1 MKENLEKELAWEI
14 LENCPYAVEIL
25 EPDGR
30 IVYINK
36 AAAQRYGRS
45 VNELLGACIWDQYSL
60 PQARHRKA
68 IINKVV
74 RSGLPVQF
82 TDRMGE
88 QWVNVSIYPLSVTQG
103 SVDNVI
109 IYTHDVTQKILA
121 EERLKLAY
129 LQLFTSQEEERRKI
143 AQDLH
148 DDIGQS
154 MIALLLNLKSMQ
166 SEIATGR
173 REISDYIKET
183 IHFVEDM
190 MRHIRQVL
198 YELRTPSFDTM
209 SLSKVLKEQCA
220 AMELATGL
228 RIVFSSQEQMP
239 PIPSAQATVLYRLV
253 QEGMNNAVKHAKA
266 TSVWINLEYVEGE
279 VNISVEDDGQG
290 FDPAVRTSYGLGLQG
305 LRERF
310 LMLGGNFDVESAPGK
325 GTRLFGSLPLIN
337 TQANPANDTMST
349 GQYS

>member
-1 MKENLEKELAWEI
+1 MKENLQIELAWEI
-14 LENCPYAVEIL
+14 LDSCPSAVELFEPNGTIL
-25 EPDGR
+25 
-30 IVYINK
+30 YINK

-45 VNELLGACIWDQYSL
+45 ADELLGTCIWEQYPPS
-60 PQARHRKA
+60 QAAHHRV

-74 RSGLPVQF
+74 DSKLPVQF
-82 TDRMGE
+82 TDRTEE
-88 QWVNVSIYPLSVTQG
+88 QWASVLICPISGANGSIERIVT
-103 SVDNVI
+103 
-109 IYTHDVTQKILA
+109 YTHDITQKIIA

-129 LQLFTSQEEERRKI
+129 LQLFTNQEDERRKI

-166 SEIATGR
+166 GEITTGR
-173 REISDYIKET
+173 KDMRDYVKET

-198 YELRTPSFDTM
+198 YELRPPSFETM
-209 SLSKVLKEQCA
+209 PLAKVLKEQCS

-239 PIPSAQATVLYRLV
+239 PIPTAQATVLYRLV
-253 QEGMNNAVKHAKA
+253 QEGMNNTVKHAKA
-266 TSVWINLEYVEGE
+266 TSVWINLECVEGE
-279 VNISVEDDGQG
+279 VNISLEDDGQG
-290 FDPAVRTSYGLGLQG
+290 FDPTTRSSFGLGLQG

-310 LMLGGNFDVESAPGK
+310 LMLGGNFDVESATGK
-325 GTRLFGSLPLIN
+325 GTRLFGSLPLVNAKVSSAEGIVSMDN
-337 TQANPANDTMST
+337 I
-349 GQYS
+349 